1 MWKLQQHI
9 IINIGWDR
17 LCPLKTTQSNRKIIK
32 NTAITKYMAG
42 YPLIQDQRSKMNTR
56 FSTKGGS
63 QTLMPKILKLPPNFC
78 PLLPPTKILRP
89 HFIHA
94 PPPVPPQ
101 MTDNM
106 LEKSRGWKKNP
117 GIHWLSGNN
126 LMMQND
132 FYFRNVLLRQTYTF
146 IITVFKKSQK

>member
-32 NTAITKYMAG
+32 NTAITKFMAG

-94 PPPVPPQ
+94 PPPLFLHKWQ
-101 MTDNM
+101 TTC
-106 LEKSRGWKKNP
+106 WKNP
-117 GIHWLSGNN
+117 GAGKKTQEYIGFLETTWWCK
-126 LMMQND
+126 MI
-132 FYFRNVLLRQTYTF
+132 F
-146 IITVFKKSQK
+146 ISEMYY

>member
-32 NTAITKYMAG
+32 NTAITKFMAG

-94 PPPVPPQ
+94 PPPCSSTNDRQ
-101 MTDNM
+101 HAGKIQG
-106 LEKSRGWKKNP
+106 LEKKPRNILAFWKQLDDAKWFLFQKC
-117 GIHWLSGNN
+117 IIKTN
-126 LMMQND
+126 LY
-132 FYFRNVLLRQTYTF
+132 FYYNCL
-146 IITVFKKSQK
+146 

>member
-1 MWKLQQHI
+1 
-9 IINIGWDR
+9 
-17 LCPLKTTQSNRKIIK
+17 
-32 NTAITKYMAG
+32 MAG

-94 PPPVPPQ
+94 PPP
-101 MTDNM
+101 
-106 LEKSRGWKKNP
+106 LFLHK
-117 GIHWLSGNN
+117 
-126 LMMQND
+126 
-132 FYFRNVLLRQTYTF
+132 
-146 IITVFKKSQK
+146 

>member
-1 MWKLQQHI
+1 
-9 IINIGWDR
+9 
-17 LCPLKTTQSNRKIIK
+17 
-32 NTAITKYMAG
+32 MAG

-94 PPPVPPQ
+94 PPPPVPPNKLVAVYAHPICIAPL
-101 MTDNM
+101 TSAG
-106 LEKSRGWKKNP
+106 LYSIAP
-117 GIHWLSGNN
+117 S
-126 LMMQND
+126 
-132 FYFRNVLLRQTYTF
+132 
-146 IITVFKKSQK
+146 